1 MGELAKISSATNA
14 QKINPDLVNR
24 LPVIT
29 VDLATLAN
37 LDGLSW
43 GDDQKLWR
51 WSRQRPR

>member
-1 MGELAKISSATNA
+1 MVELAKISSATNA

-29 VDLATLAN
+29 VDLAALVN
-37 LDGLSW
+37 LDGLSMR
-43 GDDQKLWR
+43 DDQKLWR